1 VLLALALV
9 LAASEPAR
17 PAVALLPLRPLG
29 VSADVVSAL
38 ELTLRNELS
47 QLPEARVVPEQEV
60 SQQLGREPGCLERL
74 ACAAA
79 AASRAGARQLI
90 LGTASQLGD
99 AFMVDLKLIDAR
111 SAQELRRA
119 THPVSGSRDALI
131 ETLREAAVELLAPAR
146 FVGGIQIEVPD
157 APGAAVFIDGMQ
169 VGTVPL
175 GQPIEGLLPGQHT
188 LRVVDKLRELS
199 TFVEVRYGRTGQARV
214 ELGPV
219 HVQNS
224 ALPEAAIPQVQTA
237 QRRKPA
243 WVRPAAVAGI
253 GLGLMSAA
261 VAVVYQARAYSTASD
276 LNQRESSNLLVPG
289 DVTSYDQVTHDTH
302 LARGYYVAAAVLG
315 LAGGALLYWD
325 LR

>member
-1 VLLALALV
+1 VLFALALV

-29 VSADVVSAL
+29 VPADVVAAL

-47 QLPEARVVPEQEV
+47 QLPEARVVPEKDV
-60 SQQLGREPGCLERL
+60 TLQLSREPGCIERM

-99 AFMVDLKLIDAR
+99 SFMIDLKLIDAR

-119 THPVSGSRDALI
+119 THPVNGSRDALI
-131 ETLREAAVELLAPAR
+131 EILRESAVELLAPTR
-146 FVGGIQIEVPD
+146 FVGGLQIEVPD
-157 APGAAVFIDGMQ
+157 APGAAVFIDGKQ

-175 GQPIEGLLPGQHT
+175 LQPVEG
-188 LRVVDKLRELS
+188 RELS
-199 TFVEVRYGRTGQARV
+199 TFVEVRYGRTGKAKV

-219 HVQNS
+219 HVQKS
-224 ALPEAAIPQVQTA
+224 ALPEAAVPRVQTA
-237 QRRKPA
+237 QRKPA

-253 GLGLMSAA
+253 GLALMTAA
-261 VAVVYQARAYSTASD
+261 VAVVYQARASSTASD
-276 LNQRESSNLLVPG
+276 LNHRESQNLLVPG
-289 DVTSYDQVTHDTH
+289 DVNNYNEVSHDTH
-302 LARGYYVAAAVLG
+302 LARDYYIAGAVLG
-315 LAGGALLYWD
+315 AFGGAFLYWD

>member
-47 QLPEARVVPEQEV
+47 QLPEARVVPEKEI
-60 SQQLGREPGCLERL
+60 SLQLGREPGCLERL

-157 APGAAVFIDGMQ
+157 APGAAVFIDGKR

-175 GQPIEGLLPGQHT
+175 AQPIEGLLPGQHT

-199 TFVEVRYGRTGQARV
+199 TFVEVRYGRIGRARV

-224 ALPEAAIPQVQTA
+224 ALPEAARPQVQTG
-237 QRRKPA
+237 QRHKPS

-276 LNQRESSNLLVPG
+276 LNQRESQNLLVPG